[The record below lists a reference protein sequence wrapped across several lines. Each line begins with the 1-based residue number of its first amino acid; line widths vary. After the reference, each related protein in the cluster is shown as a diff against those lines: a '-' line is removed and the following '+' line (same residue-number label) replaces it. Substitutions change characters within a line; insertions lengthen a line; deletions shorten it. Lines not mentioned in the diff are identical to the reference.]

1 MAGNVIFKII
11 TALGALHSET
21 IMPNQAKDKYEAI
34 KMGQD
39 KGLQLENKI
48 LEKECGHNAHIN
60 YVYNELQDGTHVITC
75 QLPENVEFSGGKLRF
90 KSKRS
95 RKSLKKSRKS
105 KKSKRKSLKKKKT
118 KRKTSK
124 RKYKR

>member
-1 MAGNVIFKII
+1 MAGNVIFRII
-11 TALGALHSET
+11 TALGAIHSNT
-21 IMPNQAKDKYEAI
+21 IMPYQAKDKYEAI

-48 LEKECGHNAHIN
+48 LNEECGHRSYIN
-60 YVYNELQDGTHVITC
+60 YVYDKLPDGTHVITC
-75 QLPENVEFSGGKLRF
+75 QLPENVEISGGKLRF

-95 RKSLKKSRKS
+95 RKSLKKKR
-105 KKSKRKSLKKKKT
+105 KSKRKSLKKKKT

>member
-1 MAGNVIFKII
+1 MAGNVIFRIM
-11 TALGALHSET
+11 TALGAIHSNT
-21 IMPNQAKDKYEAI
+21 IMPYQARDKYEAF
-34 KMGQD
+34 KMGKD

-48 LEKECGHNAHIN
+48 LEEECGHRSHLN
-60 YVYNELQDGTHVITC
+60 YLYEQLPDGTHVITC

-95 RKSLKKSRKS
+95 RKSLKKKRKS
-105 KKSKRKSLKKKKT
+105 KRRKSLK